1 MSIDTP
7 KKKSETRGRLRRNAD
22 FITVAAFLGLLALP
36 LGIGWLGEAGGISPT
51 ENRRLAQAPELEAR
65 WESWASF
72 PQRSEAY
79 FDDHLGLRESMIR
92 NFTRFNIALF
102 GVSPSDKL
110 IVGREGWLFF
120 GDANAV
126 AHFRGV
132 DPLGPGE
139 LARWRRTLEER
150 RDWLAERGIAYL
162 LVLVPDK
169 HEIYAEYLPPSL
181 PTATETRPLD
191 QLASYLA
198 KRSDIEVLDLRAPL
212 LAEKAQRRVY
222 HRTDTHWNDAGAH
235 AAYLAIL
242 GRLREMLPQLENV
255 RALKVRRGVEEQ
267 PGLGL
272 ASLVGLEDSYPE
284 EVLIAE
290 PIDPNAEIAR
300 EYRAGYERRVRTL
313 SPFAHGVSDAKLPRA
328 VMFRDS
334 FGNALVPYLSEH
346 FRRILYVWNRDVD
359 PRVVAVEKPDVVI
372 QQIVGRF
379 LGRRPRGIQELET
392 ADSQ

>member
-1 MSIDTP
+1 LSTDAS
-7 KKKSETRGRLRRNAD
+7 KKKLDRPERLRRNTD

-36 LGIGWLGEAGGISPT
+36 LGAGWLGDSSGISRT
-51 ENRRLAQAPELEAR
+51 ENRRLAQAPDLEAR

-72 PQRSEAY
+72 PKRSEAY

-102 GVSPSDKL
+102 GVSPTDKL
-110 IVGREGWLFF
+110 VLGREDWLFF
-120 GDANAV
+120 GDANAI
-126 AHFRGV
+126 AHVRGV

-139 LARWRRTLEER
+139 LARWRRVLEER

-162 LVLVPDK
+162 LILVPDK

-181 PTATETRPLD
+181 SPATETRPLD

-198 KRSDIEVLDLRAPL
+198 TESDIDVLDLRAPL
-212 LAEKAQRRVY
+212 LAEKAARRVY
-222 HRTDTHWNDAGAH
+222 HRTDTHWNDAGAY
-235 AAYLAIL
+235 AAYRATLD
-242 GRLREMLPQLENV
+242 RLREILPRLENA
-255 RALKVRRGVEEQ
+255 RELKVRRGVEDQ

-272 ASLVGLEDSYPE
+272 ASLVGLEDIYPE

-290 PIDPNAEIAR
+290 PVDSRAEIAR
-300 EYRAGYERRVRTL
+300 EYQAGYERRVRTL
-313 SPFAHGVSDAKLPRA
+313 SPFAHGVSDSKLPRA

-334 FGNALVPYLSEH
+334 FANALVPYLSEH

-359 PRVVAVEKPDVVI
+359 PRVVATEKPDIVI

-392 ADSQ
+392 ADSP

>member
-7 KKKSETRGRLRRNAD
+7 TKNSDPRGRLRRNTD

-36 LGIGWLGEAGGISPT
+36 LGVGWLGDGSGVSQT
-51 ENRRLAQAPELEAR
+51 ENRRLAQAPKLEAR

-72 PQRSEAY
+72 PRRSEEY

-110 IVGREGWLFF
+110 ILGREGWLFF

-126 AHFRGV
+126 AHVRGV

-162 LVLVPDK
+162 LILVPDK

-181 PTATETRPLD
+181 PPATETRPLD

-198 KRSDIEVLDLRAPL
+198 ARSDIEVLDLRVPL
-212 LAEKAQRRVY
+212 IAEKAARRVY
-222 HRTDTHWNDAGAH
+222 HRTDTHWNDAGAY
-235 AAYLAIL
+235 AAYRATL
-242 GRLREMLPQLENV
+242 GRLRKMLPQLEN
-255 RALKVRRGVEEQ
+255 APQLTVRRGVEEQ

-272 ASLVGLEDSYPE
+272 ASLVGLEDIYPE

-290 PIDPNAEIAR
+290 PIDPKAEIAR
-300 EYRAGYERRVRTL
+300 EYRTGYERRVSTL
-313 SPFAHGVSDAKLPRA
+313 SPFAHGVADPKLPRA

-334 FGNALVPYLSEH
+334 FANALVPYLSEH

-359 PRVVAVEKPDVVI
+359 PRVVGVEKPDVVI

-392 ADSQ
+392 ADSP

>member
-1 MSIDTP
+1 MSTDAS
-7 KKKSETRGRLRRNAD
+7 KKKLDRPERLRRNTD

-36 LGIGWLGEAGGISPT
+36 LGAGWLGDSSGISRT
-51 ENRRLAQAPELEAR
+51 ENRRLAQAPDLEAR

-72 PQRSEAY
+72 PKRSEAY

-102 GVSPSDKL
+102 GVSPTDKL
-110 IVGREGWLFF
+110 VLGREDWLFF
-120 GDANAV
+120 GDANAI
-126 AHFRGV
+126 AHVRGV

-139 LARWRRTLEER
+139 LARWRRVLEER

-162 LVLVPDK
+162 LILVPDK

-181 PTATETRPLD
+181 SPATETRPLD

-198 KRSDIEVLDLRAPL
+198 TESDIDVLDLRAPL
-212 LAEKAQRRVY
+212 LAEKAARRVY
-222 HRTDTHWNDAGAH
+222 HRTDTHWNDAGAY
-235 AAYLAIL
+235 AAYRATLD
-242 GRLREMLPQLENV
+242 RLREILPRLENA
-255 RALKVRRGVEEQ
+255 RELKVRRGVEDQ

-272 ASLVGLEDSYPE
+272 ASLVGLEDIYPE

-290 PIDPNAEIAR
+290 PVDSRAEIAR
-300 EYRAGYERRVRTL
+300 EYQAGYERRVRTL
-313 SPFAHGVSDAKLPRA
+313 SPFAHGVSDSKLPRA

-334 FGNALVPYLSEH
+334 FANALVPYLSEH

-359 PRVVAVEKPDVVI
+359 PRVVATEKPDIVI

-392 ADSQ
+392 ADSP